1 MRKKLGADGYEET
14 YTIAGQKMVDKGKDF
29 YWDNPFEKQAE
40 KYAEK
45 NSKKYMKK
53 IQSFLN

>member
-1 MRKKLGADGYEET
+1 
-14 YTIAGQKMVDKGKDF
+14 MVDKGKDF